1 VLESGAKQ
9 VIRFATF
16 EVDPHAR
23 ELRRDGSRVK
33 LQEQPFQVLLA
44 LLERPGDV
52 ITREEL
58 RAKLWPADT
67 FVDFDH
73 SLNAAVKR
81 LRDALGDTAE
91 NPRFIE
97 TLARRGY
104 RFLVPLHGQAVTPS
118 PAVPTPVLP
127 APTPVPA
134 AADGL
139 TSAVR
144 LAARA
149 ARWWPSKSA
158 RLSLGILAS
167 VIALLIAFNIHTWR
181 QRLLGGAG
189 ARRIE
194 SLAVLPVK
202 NFSGDPGQEFFADGM
217 TDALIASLAQ
227 IKAVKVIS
235 RTSVMHYKGSSQT
248 LPQIARELGVDGIVE
263 ASVTRSGGRVR
274 ITAQLIE
281 AREDRHLWASNYD
294 REMTDVLALQSELVQ
309 AIAGEIRVHVTP
321 QESERLKMARRV
333 DPEVYDATLKGK
345 AMLEYATREAEFQR
359 AIELFQKAIDRDPT
373 YAPAWAGLGE
383 ATWSLAATGFEFV
396 APAEVRDKAIAAA
409 EKALELDGTLPD
421 AHKARAVIAID
432 GEWDL
437 AKAQEHFERALELRP
452 GYAAAHNLYG
462 QMLGGGPL
470 LRFDEARLHLDRARE
485 LDPLS
490 PWNDV
495 NLVGWWLFQGRPEE
509 ALEEG
514 ERARQRNPTLW
525 IIPWQ
530 TGFARLLLRQPSQA
544 VPEFEAALK
553 LLRPERPG
561 AVLAPLGLA
570 YGLAGRRADAL
581 KILAE
586 MEQTSQKRYVSPF
599 DLAVVY
605 SGLGR
610 MDEAFRILDQAL
622 EQRTPWLYICGPYD
636 PDGVALRRD
645 PRWKPFIE
653 RLRRLVR
660 LPPGT
665 PDPYS

>member
-1 VLESGAKQ
+1 VLESDTKQ

-16 EVDPHAR
+16 EVDPHAG

-52 ITREEL
+52 VTRQEL
-58 RAKLWPADT
+58 RTKLWPADT

-104 RFLVPLHGQAVTPS
+104 RFLVPLQGQAVTP
-118 PAVPTPVLP
+118 VLSTS
-127 APTPVPA
+127 TPVPA
-134 AADGL
+134 AADGPP
-139 TSAVR
+139 SAVR
-144 LAARA
+144 LAAKA
-149 ARWWPSKSA
+149 ARRWSLKSA
-158 RLSLGILAS
+158 GLGLGILAS
-167 VIALLIAFNIHTWR
+167 VIVLLIAFNIGTWR

-202 NFSGDPGQEFFADGM
+202 NFSDDPSQEFFVDGM
-217 TDALIASLAQ
+217 TDDLIAGLAQ

-235 RTSVMHYKGSSQT
+235 RTSVMHYKGTSET
-248 LPQIARELGVDGIVE
+248 LPQIAKELGVDGIVE
-263 ASVTRSGGRVR
+263 ASVTRSGNRVR
-274 ITAQLIE
+274 ITAQLID
-281 AREDRHLWASNYD
+281 ARQDRHLWASNYERD
-294 REMTDVLALQSELVQ
+294 MTDVLELQSELVQ
-309 AIAGEIRVHVTP
+309 AIAGEIMVQLTP
-321 QESERLKMARRV
+321 QESQQLKTTRGV

-345 AMLEYATREAEFQR
+345 ATLEYATREEQFHQ

-383 ATWSLAATGFEFV
+383 ATWSLAGTGFEYV
-396 APAEVRDKAIAAA
+396 NPAEVRNKAIAAA
-409 EKALELDGTLPD
+409 EKALALDGTLPE
-421 AHKARAVIAID
+421 AHKARAVIALD
-432 GEWDL
+432 GEWDV
-437 AKAQEHFERALELRP
+437 AKAQQHFERALELRP
-452 GYAAAHNLYG
+452 GFAAAHNAFG
-462 QMLGGGPL
+462 QMLGGQPL
-470 LRFDEARLHLDRARE
+470 PRFDEARSHLDRARE

-490 PWNDV
+490 PWNEI
-495 NLVGWWLFQGRPEE
+495 NLTAWWMCQGRPEK

-514 ERARQRNPTLW
+514 ERARRRYATLW
-525 IIPWQ
+525 VIPWGM
-530 TGFARLLLRQPSQA
+530 GFAQLLLRQPGQA
-544 VPEFEAALK
+544 VPEFEETLK
-553 LLRPERPG
+553 LLRPERPVP
-561 AVLAPLGLA
+561 VLASLGLA
-570 YGLAGRRADAL
+570 YGLTGRRADAL

-586 MEQTSQKRYVSPF
+586 MEQASQKRYISPYH
-599 DLAVVY
+599 LAVVY

-610 MDEAFRILDQAL
+610 MDDAFRLLDRAL
-622 EQRTPWLYICGPYD
+622 EHRTPWLVYCTPSE
-636 PDGVALRRD
+636 PESVVLRRD
-645 PRWKPFIE
+645 PRWKSFID
-653 RLRRLVR
+653 RLRQQVR